1 VRCDKGVSA
10 GATEDVIWLLSRN
23 EKSACGSKDVSI
35 RENLAANL
43 RRLCKDHASVSA
55 VCRELGINRTQ
66 FERYLQGQTV
76 PNKATAK
83 LICDYFRIDEA
94 ELYRDPGVPEPRVR
108 GLPPISES
116 LFNQMI
122 RPPSPS
128 IAGGIYFTYFSIPA
142 RPDLLMRTV
151 TFVRREAELVTFRR
165 VTGWSERR
173 GSTWARARGNHY
185 GVAISR
191 LNWIYFSGINRR
203 QTGEPSLISVQW
215 APISEPVLM
224 GKAMLLTE
232 AGPAFVSVI
241 MRRDIANIHPRD
253 AISMA
258 HVITLDDPS
267 IDQLVVSLTRDGLG

>member
-1 VRCDKGVSA
+1 M
-10 GATEDVIWLLSRN
+10 
-23 EKSACGSKDVSI
+23 SI

-76 PNKATAK
+76 PNKATAA
-83 LICDYFRIDEA
+83 LICDYFRINEP
-94 ELYRDPGVPEPRVR
+94 ELYRDPGVAEPSVR
-108 GLPPISES
+108 GLPQVSEG

-128 IAGGIYFTYFSIPA
+128 IAGGTYFTYFSIPA
-142 RPDLLMRTV
+142 RPDHLMRSV
-151 TFVRREAELVTFRR
+151 TFVRRQAELVTFRS
-165 VTGWSERR
+165 VTGWSERQ
-173 GSTWARARGNHY
+173 GSTSARARGNHY

-215 APISEPVLM
+215 APIFEPVLI

-241 MRRDIANIHPRD
+241 MRRDTANIRSRD
-253 AISMA
+253 AIRMA
-258 HVITLDDPS
+258 HVIRLDDPGV
-267 IDQLVVSLTRDGLG
+267 DQLVVSLTQDGMG

>member
-1 VRCDKGVSA
+1 M
-10 GATEDVIWLLSRN
+10 
-23 EKSACGSKDVSI
+23 SI

-55 VCRELGINRTQ
+55 VCRELHINRTQ
-66 FERYLQGQTV
+66 FERYLQGQAV

-94 ELYRDPGVPEPRVR
+94 ELYQDHGAQEPTIP

-128 IAGGIYFTYFSIPA
+128 IAGGTYFTYFSIPNRA
-142 RPDLLMRTV
+142 DLLMRAV

-232 AGPAFVSVI
+232 SGPAFVSVI
-241 MRRDIANIHPRD
+241 MRQDVANISPRH
-253 AISMA
+253 AIRMA
-258 HVITLDDPS
+258 HVIRLDDPS
-267 IDQLVVSLTRDGLG
+267 VDQLVVSLTRDGLY

>member
-1 VRCDKGVSA
+1 M
-10 GATEDVIWLLSRN
+10 
-23 EKSACGSKDVSI
+23 SI

-55 VCRELGINRTQ
+55 VCRELHINRTQ

-94 ELYRDPGVPEPRVR
+94 ELYQDPGAPEPAMR
-108 GLPPISES
+108 GLPPVSES

-128 IAGGIYFTYFSIPA
+128 IAGGTYFTYFSIPG
-142 RPDLLMRTV
+142 RLDLLVRSV

-232 AGPAFVSVI
+232 SGPAFVSVI

-258 HVITLDDPS
+258 HVISLDDPG